1 MQDEFERFQSDKAF
15 KYLGLFLAISLA
27 IWSLYNLIVYG
38 SAGMPFVL
46 FVLGQWV
53 YFLVNYWPK
62 WKYRNQKERG
72 SCMSKQDVIRFIGSL
87 FLAELILNASLIMLS
102 ISWRTIFISNVALVI
117 LYGIAEYREQKRL
130 KEEGI
135 PSIDERVVNKMKSY
149 FTISMTSF
157 VFLFIMYLCVNK
169 YLDRPVVHVNE
180 LLYIAIFGL
189 LISMASTSVLA
200 TRNR

>member
-1 MQDEFERFQSDKAF
+1 MNKR
-15 KYLGLFLAISLA
+15 
-27 IWSLYNLIVYG
+27 
-38 SAGMPFVL
+38 
-46 FVLGQWV
+46 
-53 YFLVNYWPK
+53 
-62 WKYRNQKERG
+62 
-72 SCMSKQDVIRFIGSL
+72 DVIRFIGSL
-87 FLAELILNASLIMLS
+87 FLAGLVLNVSLMILS
-102 ISWRTIFISNVALVI
+102 ISWGTIFISNVALVI
-117 LYGIAEYREQKRL
+117 LYSIAEYREQKRL
-130 KEEGI
+130 KEEGV

-169 YLDRPVVHVNE
+169 YVDRQAVHVNE

>member
-1 MQDEFERFQSDKAF
+1 
-15 KYLGLFLAISLA
+15 
-27 IWSLYNLIVYG
+27 
-38 SAGMPFVL
+38 
-46 FVLGQWV
+46 
-53 YFLVNYWPK
+53 
-62 WKYRNQKERG
+62 
-72 SCMSKQDVIRFIGSL
+72 MSKQDVIRFIGSL
-87 FLAELILNASLIMLS
+87 FLAGFILNASLMILS
-102 ISWRTIFISNVALVI
+102 ISWGTIFISNVALVI

-130 KEEGI
+130 KEEGV

-157 VFLFIMYLCVNK
+157 VFLFIVYLCVNK
-169 YLDRPVVHVNE
+169 YLDRQAVHVNE

>member
-1 MQDEFERFQSDKAF
+1 
-15 KYLGLFLAISLA
+15 
-27 IWSLYNLIVYG
+27 
-38 SAGMPFVL
+38 
-46 FVLGQWV
+46 
-53 YFLVNYWPK
+53 
-62 WKYRNQKERG
+62 
-72 SCMSKQDVIRFIGSL
+72 MSKQDVIRFIGSL

-130 KEEGI
+130 KEGGI

-169 YLDRPVVHVNE
+169 YLDRLVVHVNE

>member
-1 MQDEFERFQSDKAF
+1 
-15 KYLGLFLAISLA
+15 
-27 IWSLYNLIVYG
+27 
-38 SAGMPFVL
+38 
-46 FVLGQWV
+46 
-53 YFLVNYWPK
+53 
-62 WKYRNQKERG
+62 
-72 SCMSKQDVIRFIGSL
+72 MSKQEVIRFIGSL
-87 FLAELILNASLIMLS
+87 FLAGLVLNVSLMILN
-102 ISWRTIFISNVALVI
+102 ISWGTIFISNVALVI

-169 YLDRPVVHVNE
+169 YLDRLVVHVNE

>member
-1 MQDEFERFQSDKAF
+1 
-15 KYLGLFLAISLA
+15 
-27 IWSLYNLIVYG
+27 
-38 SAGMPFVL
+38 
-46 FVLGQWV
+46 
-53 YFLVNYWPK
+53 
-62 WKYRNQKERG
+62 
-72 SCMSKQDVIRFIGSL
+72 MSKQDVIRFIGSL
-87 FLAELILNASLIMLS
+87 FLAKLILNASLIMLS

-169 YLDRPVVHVNE
+169 YLDRLVVHVNE